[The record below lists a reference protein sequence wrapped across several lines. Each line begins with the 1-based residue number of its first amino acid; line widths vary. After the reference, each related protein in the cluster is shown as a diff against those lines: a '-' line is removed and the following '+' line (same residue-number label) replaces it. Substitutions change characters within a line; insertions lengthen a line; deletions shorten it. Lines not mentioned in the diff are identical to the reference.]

1 MDGTK
6 LKVQLIEVD
15 ETVERIL
22 EISKEYTFKQLHR
35 ALQTAM
41 GWKDLE
47 KYYFLTK
54 EFVLSEVDYRIE
66 GYEFIFS
73 DQVKLGELKDKT
85 FRYYYNGDLW
95 KHTIEILEDTILE
108 NDYPQVLEY
117 KGRCP
122 MEEYGGPAVYNEM
135 VRENISLLP
144 VYDRDEVNHI
154 LEISLK

>member
-47 KYYFLTK
+47 EYYFLTK
-54 EFVLSEVDYRIE
+54 DFVLSEVDYRIE
-66 GYEFIFS
+66 EYEFVFS
-73 DQVKLGELKDKT
+73 DQVKLGELKEKRFQYFYD
-85 FRYYYNGDLW
+85 GDLW
-95 KHTIEILEDTILE
+95 KHTIEILEDTVLE

-135 VRENISLLP
+135 VKENISILP
-144 VYDRDEVNHI
+144 AYDKDEANHI
-154 LEISLK
+154 LEISFK